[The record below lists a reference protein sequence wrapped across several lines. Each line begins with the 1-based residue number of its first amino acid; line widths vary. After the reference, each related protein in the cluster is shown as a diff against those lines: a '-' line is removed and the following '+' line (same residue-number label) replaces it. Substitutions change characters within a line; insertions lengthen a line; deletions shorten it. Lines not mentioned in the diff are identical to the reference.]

1 MDGRRTEKLK
11 KIGSFTFRCVFFC
24 LLIWLIF
31 HKDYKAIYETIRTIR
46 LRDFILLL
54 FLGNLYL
61 CFGAAAF
68 YILVRKYHSEFTYRQ
83 ALKTVYLGIFGNIA
97 AFSLGSVPLRTYY
110 LHTLGIEA
118 GESISFIN
126 IDYMLHKLSVLLC
139 NTLMLLFMGNWL
151 LSGSGKMKQYL
162 LIGYG
167 FYAVVIFG
175 LAGIVFSEFIYKRI
189 CFLILLLPDK
199 GKWRKG
205 KNICRHH
212 LRIMHQSGNKIK
224 TEKRNMIKMITF
236 HGCKLLV
243 MYAIPFVSLQFTG
256 NHELTFW
263 KAELLTGVSN
273 LLSGVLPN
281 ISGMGS
287 AEVSFLFVY
296 FAFMKNSMVS
306 SILILYRFV
315 TYFFPFFISIFVFRT
330 LRKQRKCKG
339 DFYDGYKKI

>member
-1 MDGRRTEKLK
+1 MDGQRAEKLK

-68 YILVRKYHSEFTYRQ
+68 YILVRKYHSDFTYRQ
-83 ALKTVYLGIFGNIA
+83 ALKTVYLGIFGNVA

-167 FYAVVIFG
+167 FYAVVILG

-199 GKWRKG
+199 GTWKKG

-212 LRIMHQSGNKIK
+212 LRIMHQSGNKVK
-224 TEKRNMIKMITF
+224 TEKRNMIKMIAF

-243 MYAIPFVSLQFTG
+243 MYAIPFVCLQFTG

>member
-31 HKDYKAIYETIRTIR
+31 HKYYKEIYETIRTIR

-199 GKWRKG
+199 GKGRKG

-243 MYAIPFVSLQFTG
+243 MYAIPFVCLQFTG

-315 TYFFPFFISIFVFRT
+315 TYIFPLFISIFVFRT

>member
-1 MDGRRTEKLK
+1 
-11 KIGSFTFRCVFFC
+11 
-24 LLIWLIF
+24 
-31 HKDYKAIYETIRTIR
+31 
-46 LRDFILLL
+46 
-54 FLGNLYL
+54 
-61 CFGAAAF
+61 
-68 YILVRKYHSEFTYRQ
+68 
-83 ALKTVYLGIFGNIA
+83 
-97 AFSLGSVPLRTYY
+97 
-110 LHTLGIEA
+110 
-118 GESISFIN
+118 
-126 IDYMLHKLSVLLC
+126 
-139 NTLMLLFMGNWL
+139 MLLFMGNWL

-243 MYAIPFVSLQFTG
+243 MYAIPFVCLQFTG

>member
-243 MYAIPFVSLQFTG
+243 MYAIPFVCLQFTG

>member
-61 CFGAAAF
+61 CFGAAAL

-243 MYAIPFVSLQFTG
+243 MYAIPFVCLQFTG

>member
-97 AFSLGSVPLRTYY
+97 AFSLGSVPLRTYN

-243 MYAIPFVSLQFTG
+243 MYAIPFVCLQFTG
-256 NHELTFW
+256 NHEFTFW

>member
-224 TEKRNMIKMITF
+224 TEKKNMIKMITF

-243 MYAIPFVSLQFTG
+243 MYAIPFVCLQFTG
-256 NHELTFW
+256 NHEFTFW

>member
-97 AFSLGSVPLRTYY
+97 AFSIGSVPLRTYY

-243 MYAIPFVSLQFTG
+243 MYAIPFVCLQFTG
-256 NHELTFW
+256 NHEFTFW

>member
-175 LAGIVFSEFIYKRI
+175 LAGIVFSKFIYKRI

-243 MYAIPFVSLQFTG
+243 MYAIPFVCLQFTG

>member
-243 MYAIPFVSLQFTG
+243 MYAIPFVCLQFTG

-315 TYFFPFFISIFVFRT
+315 TYFFPFFISIFVLRT
-330 LRKQRKCKG
+330 LRKQRK
-339 DFYDGYKKI
+339 

>member
-243 MYAIPFVSLQFTG
+243 MYAIPFVCLQFTG

-263 KAELLTGVSN
+263 KAELLTGASN

>member
-243 MYAIPFVSLQFTG
+243 MYAIPFVCLQFTG
-256 NHELTFW
+256 NHEFTFW

>member
-11 KIGSFTFRCVFFC
+11 KIGFFTFRCVFFC

-243 MYAIPFVSLQFTG
+243 MYAIPFVCLQFTG

>member
-110 LHTLGIEA
+110 LHTLGIKA

-243 MYAIPFVSLQFTG
+243 MYAIPFVCLQFTG